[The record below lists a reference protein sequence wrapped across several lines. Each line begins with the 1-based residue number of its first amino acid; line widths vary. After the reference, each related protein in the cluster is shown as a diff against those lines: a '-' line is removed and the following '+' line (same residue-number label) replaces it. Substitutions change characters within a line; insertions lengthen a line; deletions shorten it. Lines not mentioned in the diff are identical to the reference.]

1 MSESTPT
8 VSETHNAFEALVATL
23 VDPEAR
29 PHRPGKRTH
38 LNPAQAEG
46 VPPHGYPRPARRGP
60 RRKDGPGEGQPRG
73 PRNKTKGGERSKRSG
88 RPRRKGGGEP
98 SAPRAKDPAD

>member
-1 MSESTPT
+1 MSDSTPT
-8 VSETHNAFEALVATL
+8 VSDTHNAFEALVATL

-60 RRKDGPGEGQPRG
+60 RRKDGPGERQPRG
-73 PRNKTKGGERSKRSG
+73 PRKAKGSQRPKRSG